1 MRWLVGPGGVWRR
14 RRRATGQKWAGE
26 CRRRLLLSAR
36 PSEPT
41 RAALRHRQL
50 ASPGALRGRPTPG
63 PAALGRSQARAPLA
77 PLGPECGRRCAPWG
91 PGGSGLGRRESGE
104 VGVRRTALL
113 PSGLARGW
121 GGGWGAFIPSRL
133 PTPPSPRSARPET
146 AAAGAGMPGPS
157 APTGWGRGPSLS
169 RPWARPCVPLARAP
183 ASFLSPP
190 SFPSSPRRLGQGC
203 VAFVFLSPHLR
214 RPRGCRGLAPPSPR
228 FSPSLSS
235 YKNGR

>member
-1 MRWLVGPGGVWRR
+1 MGEVWGTRTEHARWLPHQSPGPGCRSQVKRSGASGGGQEAVRAEGEAGVRPG
-14 RRRATGQKWAGE
+14 RAGLGSLPPA
-26 CRRRLLLSAR
+26 
-36 PSEPT
+36 
-41 RAALRHRQL
+41 
-50 ASPGALRGRPTPG
+50 PG
-63 PAALGRSQARAPLA
+63 PVAS
-77 PLGPECGRRCAPWG
+77 
-91 PGGSGLGRRESGE
+91 
-104 VGVRRTALL
+104 
-113 PSGLARGW
+113 PSGLCPRGRYVSERSRRVW
-121 GGGWGAFIPSRL
+121 GGGARGG
-133 PTPPSPRSARPET
+133 ARPR
-146 AAAGAGMPGPS
+146 PRRYPHRRYFCHGPS

-169 RPWARPCVPLARAP
+169 RPWARPCVPPARAP

>member
-1 MRWLVGPGGVWRR
+1 MLPGGPAG
-14 RRRATGQKWAGE
+14 RALGAGSPARSA
-26 CRRRLLLSAR
+26 CAAR
-36 PSEPT
+36 PFCPP
-41 RAALRHRQL
+41 AL
-50 ASPGALRGRPTPG
+50 PGAG
-63 PAALGRSQARAPLA
+63 A
-77 PLGPECGRRCAPWG
+77 
-91 PGGSGLGRRESGE
+91 
-104 VGVRRTALL
+104 
-113 PSGLARGW
+113 
-121 GGGWGAFIPSRL
+121 GGWGAFIPSRR

-214 RPRGCRGLAPPSPR
+214 RPQGCRGLAPPSPR